1 VPNDL
6 IQFLLE
12 VSSDAE
18 RLARYQVDP
27 EGEMESAGLSDEERT
42 ALRSGDCSLIR
53 AALHDCS
60 ADLLG
65 FVAALLIDSGTNRT

>member
-1 VPNDL
+1 MPNDL
-6 IQFLLE
+6 IQFLIDL
-12 VSSDAE
+12 SSDAV

-27 EGEMESAGLSDEERT
+27 EGEMEAAGLLDEERA

-53 AALHDCS
+53 AALNDSS

-65 FVAALLIDSGTNRT
+65 FIAALLIDSGTK